1 MNPFGTWY
9 DALLR
14 WTEEFK
20 KQKNF
25 IDRFLDGLPPWVTPN
40 GITLLRTVLFLPI
53 YWCMNEGYDGWAVI
67 LFGIS
72 STCDH
77 LDGKLAYRRQQ
88 HTALGAFLDPLSD
101 KIVNCGV
108 LLKAVPRLPPG
119 FGLPITAMC
128 LFAFGLTFVRLG
140 RMWRAY
146 KKAGSV
152 EQAPTAAKNVGK
164 LKVICE
170 IAAIILL
177 LLGLHL
183 EFVLLVWVAGLLLIA
198 AVLLAARS
206 FWAQY
211 QATH

>member
-1 MNPFGTWY
+1 MDPPIGWY

-20 KQKNF
+20 KQENF
-25 IDRFLDGLPPWVTPN
+25 IDRFLDWLPLWVTPN
-40 GITLLRTVLFLPI
+40 GITWLRTALFLPI
-53 YWCMNEGYDGWAVI
+53 YWCMQEHYDGWAVI

-108 LLKAVPRLPPG
+108 LLTAVPRLPSA
-119 FGLPITAMC
+119 FGPPVTVMC
-128 LFAFGLTFVRLG
+128 LFAFGLTTVRLW

-146 KKAGSV
+146 RKTGST
-152 EQAPTAAKNVGK
+152 ERAPTAAKNVGK

-170 IAAIILL
+170 ITAIILL

-183 EFVLLVWVAGLLLIA
+183 EVTVLVWTAGVLLIA

-211 QATH
+211 EAAP

>member
-1 MNPFGTWY
+1 MANRWLHAT
-9 DALLR
+9 LQ

-25 IDRFLDGLPPWVTPN
+25 IDRFLDGLPPWVSPN
-40 GITLLRTVLFLPI
+40 GITWLRTILFLPI
-53 YWCMNEGYDGWAVI
+53 YWCMDGGYDGWAVI

-88 HTALGAFLDPLSD
+88 HTAFGAFFDPLSD

-108 LLKAVPRLPPG
+108 LLTAVPRLPAL
-119 FGLPITAMC
+119 FGPPITIMC
-128 LFAFGLTFVRLG
+128 LFALGLTAVRVG
-140 RMWRAY
+140 GMWRAY
-146 KKAGSV
+146 RKTGSIA
-152 EQAPTAAKNVGK
+152 QAPTAAKNVGK

-170 IAAIILL
+170 IVAIILL

-183 EFVLLVWVAGLLLIA
+183 AWPVLVWVAGVLLVA
-198 AVLLAARS
+198 AVLLAAWS
-206 FWAQY
+206 FLVQY
-211 QATH
+211 RATH